1 MYGSC
6 TENLSQFFT
15 QFYNKFTY
23 TQNYK
28 CRLNCPQNLCMNKKV
43 SVRYTTNEWIRSADL
58 EAEYVP
64 SSSGGNDGFSDQ
76 FSFKLSTA
84 PLAVGQKIQFCLRY
98 EPLDHGS
105 EFWDNNEGKN
115 YVFQCLSISKQPVG
129 MSTSTSSQP
138 IHMRKTSYA
147 SSSTYN
153 SNSNSNFNSNNLL
166 QPPSS
171 GGGGYDRRNGGATMS
186 HSPSVF
192 SEDPWLRFL

>member
-1 MYGSC
+1 MSIESPPPRSTVRG
-6 TENLSQFFT
+6 TI
-15 QFYNKFTY
+15 
-23 TQNYK
+23 
-28 CRLNCPQNLCMNKKV
+28 RVQNLCMNKKV

-129 MSTSTSSQP
+129 MSTSTSSSQP
-138 IHMRKTSYA
+138 IHMRKTSYTS

-153 SNSNSNFNSNNLL
+153 SNSSNSTYNSNNLL

>member
-1 MYGSC
+1 MRG
-6 TENLSQFFT
+6 TI
-15 QFYNKFTY
+15 
-23 TQNYK
+23 
-28 CRLNCPQNLCMNKKV
+28 RVQNLCMNKKV

-64 SSSGGNDGFSDQ
+64 SSGGNDGFSDQ

-129 MSTSTSSQP
+129 MSTSNSSQP
-138 IHMRKTSYA
+138 IHMRRTSYA
-147 SSSTYN
+147 SNSNYN
-153 SNSNSNFNSNNLL
+153 SNSNSTYNSNNLL
-166 QPPSS
+166 QPPS